1 VTPMLDLL
9 KVESINRLAFRLRFF
24 FYVRIR
30 RQVRVYSDER
40 AVINQAYSNLM
51 LQRGVTSDR
60 PLRLI
65 RPLSVI
71 DGIDKRRA
79 KVLSIGCRYETEL
92 LYLIGYG
99 FRNVRG
105 LDMISYS
112 PWVDLGN
119 MHSLAYPANSW
130 DAVLLGWVISYSEQP
145 QLAASEVARVTRNG
159 GLIAV
164 GVSYYPPAQLE
175 EAERKGTIIGKK
187 EGRIQT
193 VDAILRLFDP
203 FVNRVYYSHDAPS
216 PDVESYCGVV
226 FSIRK

>member
-1 VTPMLDLL
+1 MTAFLDLL
-9 KVESINRLAFRLRFF
+9 KVESINRFVFTIRFF

-30 RQVRVYSDER
+30 RRVRVHSDER

-51 LQRGVTSDR
+51 LKRGVTSDR

-92 LYLIGYG
+92 LYLLGYG
-99 FRNVRG
+99 FRHVRG

-119 MHSLAYPANSW
+119 MHALEYPASSW

-145 QLAASEVARVTRNG
+145 QLAASEVARVTRSG

-164 GVSYYPPAQLE
+164 GVAYYPPAQLE
-175 EAERKGTIIGKK
+175 EAERKGTIIGTK

-193 VDAILRLFDP
+193 ADAILRLFHP
-203 FVNRVYYSHDAPS
+203 FVDKVYYSHDAPS
-216 PDVESYCGVV
+216 PEVESYCAVV

>member
-1 VTPMLDLL
+1 VTPLLDLL
-9 KVESINRLAFRLRFF
+9 KVESINRFVFAVRFF
-24 FYVRIR
+24 FYVRVRRRIR
-30 RQVRVYSDER
+30 VHSDDR
-40 AVINQAYSNLM
+40 AVISQAYSNLM
-51 LQRGVTSDR
+51 LKRGITSDR

-92 LYLIGYG
+92 LYLLGYG
-99 FRNVRG
+99 FRHVRG

-119 MHSLAYPANSW
+119 MHALEYPASSW

-145 QLAASEVARVTRNG
+145 QVAATEVARVTRNG

-164 GVSYYPPAQLE
+164 GVSYYPPTQLE

-193 VDAILRLFDP
+193 ADAILKLFHP
-203 FVNRVYYSHDAPS
+203 FVDRVYYSHDAPS
-216 PDVESYCGVV
+216 PSVESYCAVV

>member
-1 VTPMLDLL
+1 VTPILDLL
-9 KVESINRLAFRLRFF
+9 KVESINRFVFAVRFF
-24 FYVRIR
+24 FYVRILR
-30 RQVRVYSDER
+30 RFRVHSDER

-51 LQRGVTSDR
+51 LKRGVTSDR

-92 LYLIGYG
+92 LYLLGYG
-99 FRNVRG
+99 FRQVRG

-119 MHSLAYPANSW
+119 MHALRYPADSW
-130 DAVLLGWVISYSEQP
+130 DVVLLGWVISYSEQP
-145 QLAASEVARVTRNG
+145 EVAAAEVARITRNG

-193 VDAILRLFDP
+193 VDAILKLFHP

-216 PDVESYCGVV
+216 PAVESYCAAV

>member
-1 VTPMLDLL
+1 VNSLIDLL
-9 KVESINRLAFRLRFF
+9 KVEWINRFVFSVRFF
-24 FYVRIR
+24 FYVRLLR
-30 RQVRVYSDER
+30 RLRVHGNDR

-51 LQRGVTSDR
+51 LKRGVTSDR

-79 KVLSIGCRYETEL
+79 QVLSIGCRYETEL
-92 LYLIGYG
+92 LYLRGYG

-119 MHSLAYPANSW
+119 MHALAYPANSW
-130 DAVLLGWVISYSEQP
+130 DAVILGWVISYSEQP
-145 QLAASEVARVTRNG
+145 ELAASEVARVTRPG

-164 GVSYYPPAQLE
+164 AVSHYSRAQLD
-175 EAERKGTIIGKK
+175 EAERKGTIIGKA

-193 VDAILRLFDP
+193 TDAILKLFHP
-203 FVNRVYYSHDAPS
+203 FVDRVYYCHDAPS
-216 PDVESYCGVV
+216 PDVESYCAVV